1 MDRDLSLFTAAPTDS
16 IRAAMEKIERN
27 HHRAVVVVE
36 GERVVGTVTDGDIRR
51 AFLHDVLPLAPVE
64 RIMQLNPLVT
74 TSTDPEE
81 RHRRIV
87 EEKITLLPVVSEDM
101 ELLDVELAFEP
112 FEGP

>member
-1 MDRDLSLFTAAPTDS
+1 MARDLTLFTAAPTES
-16 IRAAMEKIERN
+16 IRDVMVKIERN

-36 GERVVGTVTDGDIRR
+36 DGKVLGTVTDGDIRR
-51 AFLHDVLPLAPVE
+51 AFLHDVLAIAPVE
-64 RIMQLNPLVT
+64 RIMQLNPLFT
-74 TSTDPEE
+74 TSTDPDE

-112 FEGP
+112 FEGS